1 MHPTLERLL
10 AAAPIITDGAW
21 GTELQA
27 LGLPAGECPDAWN
40 LTHPDE
46 VRCIARDYVDAGSRV
61 ILTNTFRGNSI
72 ALAGHGLADRLL
84 AINSAGV
91 RLSRE
96 AAGSRAMVFASIGP
110 TGKLLMAGDA
120 TEEALRGA
128 FSEQAEIL
136 AAAGADAIVVETMSD
151 LEEARLAVAAAPAT
165 GLPVVASMVFDSGK
179 ERDRTM
185 MGTTVEEMAA
195 GLAAAGADVI
205 GANCGLGAEGCI
217 PIARR
222 LKAATRL
229 PVWMKPNAGLPVMTG
244 GKATYRTTPEEFA
257 AQAALLADAGVAF
270 LGGCCGPSPAFIAAL
285 ARSFR

>member
-151 LEEARLAVAAAPAT
+151 LEEARLAVAAAHAT

-257 AQAALLADAGVAF
+257 AQAALLAEAGVAF
-270 LGGCCGPSPAFIAAL
+270 LGGCCGTSPAFIAAL

>member
-27 LGLPAGECPDAWN
+27 LGLPAGEGPDAWN

-151 LEEARLAVAAAPAT
+151 LEEARLAVAAAHAT

-257 AQAALLADAGVAF
+257 AQAALLAEAGVAF
-270 LGGCCGPSPAFIAAL
+270 LGGCCGTSPAFIAAL